1 MATGIQAFLD
11 AAQAREN
18 SFERKEFAREL
29 WPALKED
36 GASVNVRFL
45 DPLDEIEGGYFHAV
59 KVDGRWRK
67 FLCLDQEGDNPDS
80 CPACVA
86 GVQKTFKGF
95 INVLW
100 YDAPILAR
108 DDDGKAIK
116 KNGEWVIEG
125 YEDVNAVWEQGI
137 TVFKNLHTL
146 SETYGDITSNDF
158 KILRSGTGK
167 QTQYNI
173 LPTPNEPE
181 EIDPKFLENRYD
193 LSEFVQATDLSKM
206 QEIFLPSQGAV
217 ASGNATPA
225 GQSPF
230 TRKNRFGD

>member
-1 MATGIQAFLD
+1 MAKGINQFLE
-11 AAQAREN
+11 AAKNREAN
-18 SFERKEFAREL
+18 YERKEYAKEL

-36 GASVNVRFL
+36 GSSVNIRFL
-45 DPLDEIEGGYFHAV
+45 DTLDEISGGYFHSTQV
-59 KVDGRWRK
+59 NGRWTK

-108 DDDGKAIK
+108 DNDGKAIK
-116 KNGEWVIEG
+116 KNGDYVIEG

-146 SETYGDITSNDF
+146 SETYDGINKVDF
-158 KILRSGTGK
+158 RILRSGTGK
-167 QTQYNI
+167 QTQYNV
-173 LPTPNEPE
+173 LPLPGEPQE
-181 EIDPKFLENRYD
+181 VDAKFLENKYD
-193 LSEFVQATDLSKM
+193 LNEFVTPPDASKM
-206 QEIFLPSQGAV
+206 QEVFLPSQGAV
-217 ASGNATPA
+217 AASTGTPA
-225 GQSPF
+225 EASPF
-230 TRKNRFGD
+230 TRKNRFE